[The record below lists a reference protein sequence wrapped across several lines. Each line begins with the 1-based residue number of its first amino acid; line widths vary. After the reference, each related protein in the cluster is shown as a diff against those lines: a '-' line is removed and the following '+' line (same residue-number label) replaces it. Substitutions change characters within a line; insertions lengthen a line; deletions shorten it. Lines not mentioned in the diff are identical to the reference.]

1 MSKKKIIIISIVLVL
16 TITVIFFLINIF
28 KKVSFNNYI
37 ENTTKYFKEINYNTN
52 INLSINSSTSKSEL
66 QYSLDKTKSVVHE
79 EYYQYVDDKL
89 QNHINNYYVTK
100 SSGIKLYTEVNG
112 TYKGENIQNINT
124 IFDINYSDLK
134 NKVSNVKYLGKE
146 NIDNKKY
153 LKYYVKMKV
162 YDIYNIIYKEN
173 ILTSKDNN
181 NSSTLYI
188 YIDKD
193 LGLVYKIDSTIDN
206 LNNTSY
212 DANKLEYKIEIIN
225 TKLNNNKAI
234 NLPFNENN

>member
-1 MSKKKIIIISIVLVL
+1 MNKRYVEVVTNKDLNKIEALNDFCL
-16 TITVIFFLINIF
+16 HND
-28 KKVSFNNYI
+28 I
-37 ENTTKYFKEINYNTN
+37 ENV
-52 INLSINSSTSKSEL
+52 SK
-66 QYSLDKTKSVVHE
+66 
-79 EYYQYVDDKL
+79 
-89 QNHINNYYVTK
+89 
-100 SSGIKLYTEVNG
+100 
-112 TYKGENIQNINT
+112 
-124 IFDINYSDLK
+124 
-134 NKVSNVKYLGKE
+134 
-146 NIDNKKY
+146 
-153 LKYYVKMKV
+153 
-162 YDIYNIIYKEN
+162 N

>member
-1 MSKKKIIIISIVLVL
+1 MLV
-16 TITVIFFLINIF
+16 
-28 KKVSFNNYI
+28 
-37 ENTTKYFKEINYNTN
+37 
-52 INLSINSSTSKSEL
+52 
-66 QYSLDKTKSVVHE
+66 H
-79 EYYQYVDDKL
+79 
-89 QNHINNYYVTK
+89 
-100 SSGIKLYTEVNG
+100 
-112 TYKGENIQNINT
+112 
-124 IFDINYSDLK
+124 
-134 NKVSNVKYLGKE
+134 
-146 NIDNKKY
+146 
-153 LKYYVKMKV
+153 
-162 YDIYNIIYKEN
+162 YNIIYKEN